1 MATKYQNLSDYDPNQ
16 MPEKA
21 FVKKQRFALIV
32 SDWNSNVTHALL
44 KGAFDALIENG
55 AEEHNID
62 IFHVPGTFEL
72 TFAAKQL
79 MSKNYSAIIV
89 MGCVIQGDTPHFNYV
104 CQGVT
109 QGITQLNLEGS
120 IPVIFSVLTTN
131 TMKQAT
137 DRSGGIHGNKGTE
150 GAITAIKMIVLKEK
164 TNIKI

>member
-1 MATKYQNLSDYDPNQ
+1 MATKYQNLSDYDSTQ

-21 FVKKQRFALIV
+21 FVQKQRFALIV
-32 SDWNSNVTHALL
+32 SDWNSVITHALL
-44 KGAFDALIENG
+44 DGAFDALVENG
-55 AEEHNID
+55 AEKQNID

-72 TFAAKQL
+72 TYAAKRL
-79 MSKNYSAIIV
+79 MNKDYSAIIV
-89 MGCVIQGDTPHFNYV
+89 MGCVIQGETPHFDYV

-120 IPVIFSVLTTN
+120 TPVIFSVLTTD

-150 GAITAIKMIVLKEK
+150 GAITAIKMVELKEK
-164 TNIKI
+164 TNPKV